1 MRRVIPAA
9 CSLAAAC
16 LVVTAVRGA
25 DNKLPEEARNVLEKA
40 GQWEVLSL
48 DPVQPK
54 EKPADGFHGYKV
66 LGKTTVKGDV
76 QKELVAALLKGMEG
90 DIKPAKCF
98 DPRHGIRATHEG
110 KTVELVICFQCAQFN
125 VYVGADGEGKHLLI
139 GKGPEPAL
147 DKVLKDAGIP
157 KAK

>member
-1 MRRVIPAA
+1 V
-9 CSLAAAC
+9 
-16 LVVTAVRGA
+16 G
-25 DNKLPEEARNVLEKA
+25 
-40 GQWEVLSL
+40 
-48 DPVQPK
+48 
-54 EKPADGFHGYKV
+54 
-66 LGKTTVKGDV
+66 
-76 QKELVAALLKGMEG
+76 ALLKAMEG
-90 DIKPAKCF
+90 DIQPAKCF